1 MKSIK
6 QLNNV
11 WVDRKGCE
19 GAEEGH
25 YNYLSKTLPA
35 QTVMFLLLIWQDHKL
50 LLLTALSEEVLVS
63 KETRQLYYGRK
74 HRFAVM
80 LLLSAQQ
87 HCHLC
92 THGTL
97 VWEPKGNLS
106 AAYVLKLKTAMLKAL
121 LIRCFPKEYSD
132 PYLPEQ
138 VITLSPCTW
147 RCMWLSIHLKERR
160 VNALFPTSGWSLC
173 PLDCKMQRSPS
184 GFKKNND

>member
-1 MKSIK
+1 MIPYRFLRIRMQRKGCFTGLLGLEGGWSSFFKYVGMIKMSSTISFMFKKWFENSLYNCLNFKIIKKSWKEKCMKSIK

-80 LLLSAQQ
+80 LLLSA
-87 HCHLC
+87 
-92 THGTL
+92 
-97 VWEPKGNLS
+97 
-106 AAYVLKLKTAMLKAL
+106 
-121 LIRCFPKEYSD
+121 
-132 PYLPEQ
+132 
-138 VITLSPCTW
+138 
-147 RCMWLSIHLKERR
+147 
-160 VNALFPTSGWSLC
+160 
-173 PLDCKMQRSPS
+173 
-184 GFKKNND
+184 